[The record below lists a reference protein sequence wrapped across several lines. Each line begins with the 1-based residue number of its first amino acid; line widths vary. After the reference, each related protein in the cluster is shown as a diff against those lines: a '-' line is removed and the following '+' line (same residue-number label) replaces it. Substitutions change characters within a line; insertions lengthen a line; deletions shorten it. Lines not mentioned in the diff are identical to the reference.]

1 MGLTAALAILRRV
14 PLWLWAVVAVMAWG
28 AWQRHDART
37 QTERRKAA
45 EVQVAT
51 ERAQAAEAA
60 ASESMRRV
68 LAQQEVINAAEAR
81 TEALARAAAAARA
94 MAGRVRSAA
103 AALVAS
109 SAASSPAAAGS
120 CEATEAVAGLY
131 ADLLGRAVE
140 RGAVLADLADRAR
153 AAGQACE
160 AAYDSLTPPRP

>member
-1 MGLTAALAILRRV
+1 MTAALAILSRV
-14 PLWLWAVVAVMAWG
+14 KPWVWALLAFAAWG

-37 QTERRKAA
+37 QTERRKAL
-45 EVQVAT
+45 EVQTAT

-68 LAQQEVINAAEAR
+68 LAQQEVIHAAETR
-81 TEALARAAAAARA
+81 SQALERDAAAARA

-109 SAASSPAAAGS
+109 SAASGAAAAGS
-120 CEATEAVAGLY
+120 CEAAEAVAGLY
-131 ADLLGRAVE
+131 ADLLGRTANRAAE
-140 RGAVLADLADRAR
+140 LADMADRAR

-160 AAYDSLTPPRP
+160 AAYDSLTFKP

>member
-1 MGLTAALAILRRV
+1 MTAVLAILRRV
-14 PLWLWAVVAVMAWG
+14 PAWLWPLLAALAWG

-51 ERAQAAEAA
+51 ERAQAAEAT

-68 LAQQEVINAAEAR
+68 LAQQEVIHAAEVRSA
-81 TEALARAAAAARA
+81 ALARDAAAARA
-94 MAGRVRSAA
+94 VADRVRVAAASYAASSATSSAA
-103 AALVAS
+103 AAGDCQ
-109 SAASSPAAAGS
+109 AAETVS
-120 CEATEAVAGLY
+120 GLY

-160 AAYDSLTPPRP
+160 AAYDSLTVKP